1 MPVSHL
7 CQLKNGRISKNL
19 LESFIDKTVRRAY
32 MARMFRVRRFMR
44 AHGYLLY
51 PLCVIL
57 IAISLGTLGYQLIEG
72 WSLVDALYMTIITM
86 TTVGYGEVRPLSEA
100 GRMFTVGLIITS
112 IGIAG
117 YVISKMTAF
126 VVEGE
131 VKRLIEGR
139 RMDQRIAKLS
149 QHIILCGAGRTG
161 LHIAEELSRT
171 ATPFVVIEQQQDA
184 LDDMARIDDL
194 LYVQGDATQDDTL
207 LMAGIPRAKGLIT
220 TLSEDKDNIFVT
232 LCARSLNSNLRII
245 ARLIEDKNRD
255 FLHKAGADEIV
266 SPNAIGGVR
275 MASMLLRPI
284 VVSFL
289 DEMLRVTGQTL
300 RMEEMHVD
308 ATPGLVNKSLGD
320 VNIRRRTGLLV
331 LAIKSQQHGYQFNP
345 GADTILHAGDVLI
358 VVGTEE
364 QLSHGAPPKK
374 P

>member
-1 MPVSHL
+1 MRTLRHIIVTQSH
-7 CQLKNGRISKNL
+7 I
-19 LESFIDKTVRRAY
+19 F
-32 MARMFRVRRFMR
+32 
-44 AHGYLLY
+44 Y
-51 PLCVIL
+51 PLSVII
-57 IAISLGTLGYQLIEG
+57 IAVSLGTLGYRLIEG
-72 WSLVDALYMTIITM
+72 WSAVDALYMTIITM
-86 TTVGYGEVRPLSEA
+86 TTVGYGEVWPLSEA

-117 YVISKMTAF
+117 YVVSKITAF

-139 RMDQRIAKLS
+139 KMDKQIAKLS

-161 LHIAEELSRT
+161 LHIAEELSR
-171 ATPFVVIEQQQDA
+171 AHTPFVVIEQDKEA
-184 LDDMARIDDL
+184 LEDLIRIEDL
-194 LYVQGDATQDDTL
+194 LYLQEDATQDETL
-207 LMAGIPRAKGLIT
+207 LMAGIKRARGLIT

-232 LCARSLNSNLRII
+232 LCARSLNPELRII
-245 ARLIEDKNRD
+245 ARLIEDKNRE
-255 FLHKAGADEIV
+255 FLRKAGADEIV

-275 MASMLLRPI
+275 MASILLRPI

-308 ATPGLVNKSLGD
+308 DTPGLLNRSLGE

-331 LAIKSQQHGYQFNP
+331 VAIKSQKQGYQFNP

-364 QLSHGAPPKK
+364 QLTRLYTPE
-374 P
+374 